1 MSGAGVKILYWTQL
15 FHPHIGGVEV
25 LGVHYVRALRAC
37 GHEVAIVTS
46 HGSLD
51 LPDHDV
57 IDGLPIDRFRFAEAL
72 ERRDPRAI
80 LAAERR
86 LGALKRAFAADVVH
100 LQLTDASVFFHL
112 RTAEAHPAPVVVA
125 ISVSLPVA
133 RPAAASV
140 LGRAL
145 RGADWVT
152 ANSGAVLDQLR
163 RIAPEVETRSS
174 LIYNGLPMPSIAPA
188 PLPFSP
194 PTLLCLGRVV
204 DDKGFDLA
212 IRAFADIRRRVPA
225 ARLVV
230 SGDGPARTA
239 LSREAAQLGLTD
251 AVEFTGWVRPED
263 VPSLLN
269 RATLVLVPS
278 RWQEAFGLVALE
290 AAQMARP
297 VVATAVGGLPEVVL
311 DGRTGAIVPPES
323 PAAIA
328 EAVCTLLGDPVRA
341 RTLGRAARAR
351 AARAFGFAS
360 YVRAHERLYARLTR
374 RLSHVAS

>member
-1 MSGAGVKILYWTQL
+1 MSGATVKILYWTQL
-15 FHPHIGGVEV
+15 FHPYIGGVEV
-25 LGVHYVRALRAC
+25 LGVEYVRALRSR

-51 LPDHDV
+51 LPDEDV
-57 IDGLPIDRFRFAEAL
+57 IAGVPVHRFRLAEAL

-86 LGALKRAFAADVVH
+86 LGALKGAFAPDVVH

-112 RTAEAHPAPVVVA
+112 RTAEARPARTVVA
-125 ISVSLPVA
+125 IRVSLPDG
-133 RPAAASV
+133 RPAASSV
-140 LGRAL
+140 LGQAL

-152 ANSGAVLDQLR
+152 ANSSAVLDHAR
-163 RIAPEVETRSS
+163 RLIPEIRERSS

-188 PLPFSP
+188 PLPLEP

-212 IRAFADIRRRVPA
+212 IRALADIRRRVPA
-225 ARLVV
+225 TRLVV
-230 SGDGPARTA
+230 AGDGPARAA
-239 LSREAAQLGLTD
+239 LSGEAAALGLAD
-251 AVEFTGWVRPED
+251 AVEFTGWVRPEG

-269 RATLVLVPS
+269 RATVVIVPS
-278 RWQEAFGLVALE
+278 RWQEAFGLVALQ

-297 VVATAVGGLPEVVL
+297 VVATDVGGLPEVVL
-311 DGRTGAIVPPES
+311 DGSTGLIVPAES

-328 EAVCTLLGDPVRA
+328 GAVSALLEDPARA
-341 RTLGRAARAR
+341 RALGLAARAR
-351 AARAFGFAS
+351 AERTFGFGPF
-360 YVRAHERLYARLTR
+360 VRAHERLYARVTG